1 MFYYVLFLFLEKPQK
16 SFDDLFG
23 EPNTKKNVLSDED
36 SNDDFN
42 MSSES
47 DDDFVPKSGM
57 F

>member
-1 MFYYVLFLFLEKPQK
+1 LFLENPQK

-23 EPNTKKNVLSDED
+23 ETNTKKPVKDD
-36 SNDDFN
+36 DDDDFV

-57 F
+57 S

>member
-1 MFYYVLFLFLEKPQK
+1 LFLENPQK

-23 EPNTKKNVLSDED
+23 ETNTKKTVKDD
-36 SNDDFN
+36 DDDFV

-57 F
+57 S